1 MTQILGSVLA
11 AVSATVVA
19 SYFGV
24 AGTVIGAALGSLVSV
39 VGGAI
44 YTHSM
49 NRTRDKI
56 KTKAIESAVAQRFGT
71 AEAVRTPLSRARD
84 AGDDLRSRLFAGPAG
99 RRLVLSTAA
108 LFVVVLGAVT
118 AFEMVSGKPLSA
130 TVTAQHGSGTS
141 LSGGHHSTVQL
152 PVAPTSQ
159 PSHTGHPPATV
170 APSSPASTSHPSS
183 SHASTSGT
191 TTSGKPTVGTT
202 GSVTSSVPAS
212 KPPAASS
219 LLTSAPVQPP
229 SSA

>member
-71 AEAVRTPLSRARD
+71 AEAVRTPLSRARVI
-84 AGDDLRSRLFAGPAG
+84 GDDLRSRLFAGPSA
-99 RRLVLSTAA
+99 RRLVLSAAA

-118 AFEMVSGKPLSA
+118 AFEMASRKPLSA

-141 LSGGHHSTVQL
+141 LGGGHRSTVQL
-152 PVAPTSQ
+152 PVAPNSQ
-159 PSHTGHPPATV
+159 PSHAGQRPATV

-183 SHASTSGT
+183 GHTSSGDT
-191 TTSGKPTVGTT
+191 TNSGKPTVGTT
-202 GSVTSSVPAS
+202 ASVPSSAPAS
-212 KPPAASS
+212 KPSAASS
-219 LLTSAPVQPP
+219 PVTSAPVQPP